1 MRDMKDLHNE
11 DDQLD
16 SKVTKLDIPEIE
28 EDWDNDVQDFLGE
41 INNSDW
47 DY

>member
-1 MRDMKDLHNE
+1 MRDLRDPISE